1 MLSEKAHC
9 LFGGLQV
16 FILSEAMDLRS
27 GWQHR

>member
-16 FILSEAMDLRS
+16 VIRSEAMDLRS